1 VKEHSEEVESITGT
15 FARVEKARAASIVNK
30 SVIMD
35 HVCSENHVI
44 GWGSVKVSDRESNK
58 SGRLIRNDQRGN
70 MDEKNYP
77 LMIEPRLGQF
87 VTDVR

>member
-1 VKEHSEEVESITGT
+1 
-15 FARVEKARAASIVNK
+15 
-30 SVIMD
+30 M
-35 HVCSENHVI
+35 SENHVI
-44 GWGSVKVSDRESNK
+44 GWGTVKVSDRESNK